1 MKKTFKT
8 IYRIL
13 VIFLIIMVI
22 VLPKENSLEDMQR
35 NDVDII
41 MSEDGSSSIKEH
53 IVYEKRFE
61 LTRTI
66 IKTFE
71 PNMDVRDVK
80 VYGNNILGSH
90 EIKHDFDGTVLTFP
104 KSSIYASYDIKYSS
118 GNLVSKTKDNQYVLA
133 FNPVQ
138 ADILRRD
145 EINITL
151 ETPIDIKLGEI
162 HTLGIDEGNI
172 IKRKNGFEINETNFP
187 SESNIGIIMKF
198 DEGLIAER
206 FKENIP
212 EFDEKRLD
220 NIEERSQ
227 EKLENIKNLKKQNNF
242 EATIYRKYLMISL
255 YIIIILQLL
264 KYILDIIRSL
274 KENNYGYS
282 NSEIKEEK
290 RSPVGSNMVQAFV
303 IENNIIYKDKL
314 ETKNLIKSIIIK
326 LHEYGYITLEDDRII
341 IADKSQKEICKLNY
355 SDKYILEKIYV
366 ADDDNDSIIT
376 YSDLQNAFRFSSQE
390 LLSKLYEDYEMQK
403 QKLVKEGVYTIQ
415 NHRVDFSMILMLIPL
430 FIAYSL
436 VGYMHPI
443 LSIIMFVIMYIAA
456 KVSIL
461 LSSENYSKKG
471 INVKYNMDGYKKY
484 LKSLNDYVV
493 SQRSENYHE
502 EEKKQIIKEMKKRNI
517 FDFLNFGKK
526 KSLPENEDIQKEN
539 QIYRAF
545 FGYETYEN
553 RNEKLDTLSEAI
565 CSYIDILSAMA

>member
-8 IYRIL
+8 IYR
-13 VIFLIIMVI
+13 FLIVFLIAMVI
-22 VLPKENSLEDMQR
+22 ILPKEKNLDDMQR

-66 IKTFE
+66 VKTFE
-71 PNMDVRDVK
+71 PSMDVRDVK
-80 VYGNNILGSH
+80 VYGNNIFGKH
-90 EIKHDFDGTVLTFP
+90 ELKHDFDGTVLTFP
-104 KSSIYASYDIKYSS
+104 KSAAYASYDIRYSS
-118 GNLVSKTKDNQYVLA
+118 GNLVSKTKDNQYVLE

-138 ADILRRD
+138 ADILWRD
-145 EINITL
+145 DINITL
-151 ETPIDIKLGEI
+151 ETPIDIKLGKI
-162 HTLGIDEGNI
+162 YALGVDEGNI

-206 FKENIP
+206 FKEKIP
-212 EFDEKRLD
+212 EFDETRLD
-220 NIEERSQ
+220 NIEERAK
-227 EKLENIKNLKKQNNF
+227 EELDIIKGKKKERDF
-242 EATIYRKYLMISL
+242 TATIYRKYLMVSL
-255 YIIIILQLL
+255 YLVIILQML
-264 KYILDIIRSL
+264 KYILAIIKSI
-274 KENNYGYS
+274 KENNYGYDS
-282 NSEIKEEK
+282 SDIREEK

-303 IENNIIYKDKL
+303 LENNIIYKDKL

-326 LHEYGYITLEDDRII
+326 LHEYGYISLEDDRII
-341 IADKSQKEICKLNY
+341 IEDKTQEEITKLNY
-355 SDKYILEKIYV
+355 ADKYILEKIYV

-376 YSDLQNAFRFSSQE
+376 YTDLQNAFRFSSQQ

-403 QKLVKEGVYTIQ
+403 QKLVKEGVYTTQ
-415 NHRVDFSMILMLIPL
+415 SYRVDFSMILMLIPL
-430 FIAYSL
+430 FIAYCL
-436 VGYMHPI
+436 VGYMHAVVAV
-443 LSIIMFVIMYIAA
+443 IIFAIMYITA

-493 SQRSENYHE
+493 SQKVDNYHE
-502 EEKKQIIKEMKKRNI
+502 EEKKQITKEMKKRKI

-526 KSLPENEDIQKEN
+526 KMLPENEDIQKEN

-553 RNEKLDTLSEAI
+553 RNEKLDTLSEAM

>member
-1 MKKTFKT
+1 MKKTFKV

-22 VLPKENSLEDMQR
+22 VLPKENSLEDIQR

-80 VYGNNILGSH
+80 VYGNNIFGSH

-138 ADILRRD
+138 ADILWRD

-151 ETPIDIKLGEI
+151 ETPIDIKLGDI
-162 HTLGIDEGNI
+162 HALGVDKGNV

-206 FKENIP
+206 FKDNIP

-220 NIEERSQ
+220 NIEKREQ
-227 EKLENIKNLKKQNNF
+227 EKLENIKNLKKQSNF

-255 YIIIILQLL
+255 YIIIALQLF
-264 KYILDIIRSL
+264 KYILSIFKSI
-274 KENNYGYS
+274 KENNYGYT
-282 NSEIKEEK
+282 NSEVKEEK

-376 YSDLQNAFRFSSQE
+376 YPDLQNAFRFSSQE

-403 QKLVKEGVYTIQ
+403 QKLVKEGVYTTQ

-443 LSIIMFVIMYIAA
+443 LSIIIFIIMYIAA
-456 KVSIL
+456 KVSIVV
-461 LSSENYSKKG
+461 SSENYSKKG
-471 INVKYNMDGYKKY
+471 ISIKYNMDGYKKY

-493 SQRSENYHE
+493 SQKTGNYHE

-553 RNEKLDTLSEAI
+553 RNEKLDTLSEAM
-565 CSYIDILSAMA
+565 CSYIDILYAMA